1 MLKEAENIFL
11 VRGLVL
17 TGELGE
23 ADLVPGVGLEVR
35 PDDPVRGP
43 HPVLH
48 QHCQSH
54 RAKVSIDGETFN

>member
-11 VRGLVL
+11 VPGLVL

-23 ADLVPGVGLEVR
+23 ADLVPGVGLEVGLDGPGR
-35 PDDPVRGP
+35 SP

-54 RAKVSIDGETFN
+54 RAKVSIGGETFD